1 MSYEMDGVR
10 HIGGL
15 SGRQDGRM
23 SQRTFAT
30 KVMPIFGLALAMTA
44 AGAYLGA
51 GLPRAAY
58 IPIVIAELAL
68 VFTSGMWQ
76 RKEGLNNIL
85 FFVYAL
91 LSGMTLVP
99 ILAWAG
105 HIGGIALVMQA
116 LAVSTV
122 TFGACAVFG
131 LSTKR
136 DFSGM
141 GTFLLLT
148 CVGLIV
154 ASLLGAFVFHSS
166 VFTMAITVV
175 GVGLFSAFTVYDMN
189 QIRNNYLEVDYVGA
203 ALALYIDFIGLFTY
217 VLRFF
222 GLWGGRDD

>member
-44 AGAYLGA
+44 GGAYLGA
-51 GLPRAAY
+51 GLPRSTY
-58 IPIVIAELAL
+58 FPIVIAELLL

-76 RKEGLNNIL
+76 RKEGLNNVL

-99 ILAWAG
+99 ILAWSIG
-105 HIGGIALVMQA
+105 IGGVGMVVQA

-131 LSTKR
+131 LTTKR

-141 GTFLLLT
+141 GTFLMLT

-154 ASLLGAFVFHSS
+154 ASLLSAFVFHSS
-166 VFTMAITVV
+166 LFAMAITVV

-203 ALALYIDFIGLFTY
+203 ALALYIDFIGLFTFI
-217 VLRFF
+217 LRFF
-222 GLWGGRDD
+222 GMWGGRDD